1 MSKRPSSLG
10 GARAGRGSS
19 RPFLANQS
27 GSTSALRP
35 ARKSTWNVLIVYC
48 QVHQGEAHQAMP
60 TSYGDASAAAACRW
74 RSVGPDWADR
84 QLSSGFRHHH
94 LPHGVQAALWNL
106 QTNM

>member
-35 ARKSTWNVLIVYC
+35 AQQTKMDVLFVYC
-48 QVHQGEAHQAMP
+48 QVHQSEAHQAVP
-60 TSYGDASAAAACRW
+60 TRYGGTSAAAARPW
-74 RSVGPDWADR
+74 QSVGP
-84 QLSSGFRHHH
+84 
-94 LPHGVQAALWNL
+94 N
-106 QTNM
+106 